1 MIDGNMPEDGA
12 AGADAPVSDAAVSDA
27 TPPILRVI
35 NGHRHKLARIE
46 VTHDGE
52 SFYIVG
58 RTRVKY
64 RTVRALGDEAT
75 MPAAFCSLVTEHN
88 LVDQDT
94 GALLP
99 VPLTV
104 DHFGDVDFSLL
115 VRLVKGL
122 VAAISAEGN

>member
-1 MIDGNMPEDGA
+1 MSDFQTAETT
-12 AGADAPVSDAAVSDA
+12 GADTAAPVVSDA
-27 TPPILRVI
+27 TPPVLRVI

-52 SFYIVG
+52 SFFIVG

-64 RTVRALGDEAT
+64 KVVRALGTEET
-75 MPAAFCSLVTEHN
+75 MPSAFCALVTEHN
-88 LVDQDT
+88 LVDQET
-94 GALLP
+94 GEPLP
-99 VPLTV
+99 VPLTE

>member
-1 MIDGNMPEDGA
+1 MDELTTAETTGA
-12 AGADAPVSDAAVSDA
+12 EPSAPVVSDA
-27 TPPILRVI
+27 TPPVLRVI

-52 SFYIVG
+52 SFYILG

-64 RTVRALGDEAT
+64 KVVRALGTEET
-75 MPAAFCSLVTEHN
+75 MPAAFCALVTDHN
-88 LVDQDT
+88 LVDQET
-94 GALLP
+94 GDRLP
-99 VPLTV
+99 VPLTE
-104 DHFGDVDFSLL
+104 DNFGDVDFSLL